1 MPTYVTLV
9 NWTEH
14 GIKNVKETVDR
25 TEQVGSLAQQLGGQL
40 TTVYWTQGPYDI
52 IGIFEFPNDET
63 FAAFALA
70 VGSRGAVRT
79 ESLRAYS
86 REEMQRILQKLP

>member
-1 MPTYVTLV
+1 MPTYITLV
-9 NWTEH
+9 NWTEQ
-14 GIKNVKETVDR
+14 GITNVKETLDR
-25 TEQVGSLAQQLGGQL
+25 DAQVGSLAQQLGGQL
-40 TTVYWTQGPYDI
+40 TTTYWTQGPYDLI
-52 IGIFEFPNDET
+52 VVFEFPDDET

-70 VGSRGAVRT
+70 LGSRGAVRT